1 MDTTNIPRD
10 DDQRFIYNVT
20 INMSL
25 LFKRLKQVLKFGWLH
40 SGVIQTETNTGIF
53 FRTKIFI
60 DILYCFNIYKMWSN
74 QYLKEKFYSLSKE
87 ERKLIGDK
95 YFQKG
100 VLRDERQ
107 KDFDRTKRF
116 LAKYTCR
123 KYDIPTLVSKR
134 EEAYTKYYNMGD
146 NCVIEHNVELS
157 RQHYL
162 HGPIKIGNNVLLA
175 RNVLI
180 DYSGDVVIED
190 GVKISADVKIESHG
204 HASYAN
210 AQQTGAYK
218 TPLHIEK
225 NVRIGTG
232 TIIMEGCKR
241 IGKEARI
248 GAGSV
253 IRSNIPPYA
262 IVIGNPAKIIGFSLS
277 PEELETYEE
286 GMYTPEERTNID
298 QFKKIYERYLSSRSK
313 DIIKLLKL

>member
-1 MDTTNIPRD
+1 MR
-10 DDQRFIYNVT
+10 RFI
-20 INMSL
+20 
-25 LFKRLKQVLKFGWLH
+25 QVLHFGWGHTVLIAKEQDR
-40 SGVIQTETNTGIF
+40 GLGYTICIF
-53 FRTKIFI
+53 FDIICCYLKYHLYSNEYMKERFYLLKGTDKKKIGEKYRLERNRLDKWWSDFYKNRSF
-60 DILYCFNIYKMWSN
+60 LNKYTVKRYEESPYKMEVRN
-74 QYLKEKFYSLSKE
+74 Q
-87 ERKLIGDK
+87 
-95 YFQKG
+95 
-100 VLRDERQ
+100 
-107 KDFDRTKRF
+107 
-116 LAKYTCR
+116 
-123 KYDIPTLVSKR
+123 
-134 EEAYTKYYNMGD
+134 AYRRRYNMGK
-146 NCVIEHNVELS
+146 NCHVEYNVEIT
-157 RQHYL
+157 RQHAL
-162 HGPIKIGNNVLLA
+162 DGTIRMGDDVLLC
-175 RNVLI
+175 RNVFI
-180 DYSGDVVIED
+180 DYSGDVIIED

-262 IVIGNPAKIIGFSLS
+262 IVIGNPAKIIGFALS

-286 GMYTPEERTNID
+286 GMYTTEERTNID

>member
-1 MDTTNIPRD
+1 
-10 DDQRFIYNVT
+10 
-20 INMSL
+20 MSL
-25 LFKRLKQVLKFGWLH
+25 LLKRQKQLLQYGWLH
-40 SGVIQTETNTGIF
+40 SGIIMTECAKGFVYRVQVF
-53 FRTKIFI
+53 F
-60 DILYCFNIYKMWSN
+60 DIISCYYKYKMWSN
-74 QYLKEKFYSLSKE
+74 QYLSEKFYLFNKE
-87 ERKLIGDK
+87 DRVAIGNRYKER
-95 YFQKG
+95 G
-100 VLRDERQ
+100 VIRDNWQ
-107 KDFDRTKRF
+107 KDFVENRKF
-116 LAKYTCR
+116 LLKYTSR
-123 KYDIPTLVSKR
+123 KYEDAILREKRTLAYKKR
-134 EEAYTKYYNMGD
+134 YNMGD
-146 NCVIEHNVELS
+146 GCFVEYNVELS

-162 HGPIKIGNNVLLA
+162 EGTIKIGKNVILA
-175 RNVLI
+175 KNVFI
-180 DYSGDVVIED
+180 DYSGDVIIED

-262 IVIGNPAKIIGFSLS
+262 IVIGNPAKIIGFALS

-286 GMYTPEERTNID
+286 GMYTIEERTNID

>member
-1 MDTTNIPRD
+1 
-10 DDQRFIYNVT
+10 
-20 INMSL
+20 MSL
-25 LFKRLKQVLKFGWLH
+25 LLKRQKQLLQYGWLH
-40 SGVIQTETNTGIF
+40 SGIIMTECAKGFVYRVQVF
-53 FRTKIFI
+53 F
-60 DILYCFNIYKMWSN
+60 DIISCYYKYKMWSN
-74 QYLKEKFYSLSKE
+74 QYLSEKFYLFNKE
-87 ERKLIGDK
+87 DRVAIGNKYKER
-95 YFQKG
+95 G
-100 VLRDERQ
+100 VIRDNWQ
-107 KDFDRTKRF
+107 KDFVENRKF
-116 LAKYTCR
+116 LLKYTSR
-123 KYDIPTLVSKR
+123 KYEDAILREKRTLAYKKR
-134 EEAYTKYYNMGD
+134 YNMGD
-146 NCVIEHNVELS
+146 GCFVEYNVELS

-162 HGPIKIGNNVLLA
+162 EGTIKIGKNVILA
-175 RNVLI
+175 KNVFI
-180 DYSGDVVIED
+180 DYSGDVIIED

-262 IVIGNPAKIIGFSLS
+262 IVIGNPAKIIGFALS

-286 GMYTPEERTNID
+286 GMYTTEERTNIN

>member
-1 MDTTNIPRD
+1 
-10 DDQRFIYNVT
+10 
-20 INMSL
+20 MSL
-25 LFKRLKQVLKFGWLH
+25 LLKRQKQLLQYGWLH
-40 SGVIQTETNTGIF
+40 SGIIMTECARGFVYRVQVF
-53 FRTKIFI
+53 F
-60 DILYCFNIYKMWSN
+60 DIISCYYKYKMWSN
-74 QYLKEKFYSLSKE
+74 QYLSEKFYLLNKE
-87 ERKLIGDK
+87 DRVAIGNRYKERGII
-95 YFQKG
+95 
-100 VLRDERQ
+100 RDNWQ
-107 KDFDRTKRF
+107 KDFVENRKF
-116 LAKYTCR
+116 LLKYTSR
-123 KYDIPTLVSKR
+123 KYEDAILREKRTLAYKKR
-134 EEAYTKYYNMGD
+134 YNMGD
-146 NCVIEHNVELS
+146 GCFVEYNVELS

-162 HGPIKIGNNVLLA
+162 EGTIKIGKNVILA
-175 RNVLI
+175 KNVFI
-180 DYSGDVVIED
+180 DYSGDVIIED

-262 IVIGNPAKIIGFSLS
+262 IVIGNPAKIIGFALS

-286 GMYTPEERTNID
+286 GMYTTEERTNID

>member
-1 MDTTNIPRD
+1 
-10 DDQRFIYNVT
+10 
-20 INMSL
+20 MSL
-25 LFKRLKQVLKFGWLH
+25 LFKRQKQLLQYGWLH
-40 SGVIQTETNTGIF
+40 SGIIMTECAKGFVYRVQVF
-53 FRTKIFI
+53 F
-60 DILYCFNIYKMWSN
+60 DIISCYYKYKMWSN
-74 QYLKEKFYSLSKE
+74 QYLSEKFYLLNKE
-87 ERKLIGDK
+87 DRVAIGNRYKER
-95 YFQKG
+95 G
-100 VLRDERQ
+100 VIRDNWQ
-107 KDFDRTKRF
+107 KDFVENRKF
-116 LAKYTCR
+116 LLKYTSR
-123 KYDIPTLVSKR
+123 KYEDAILREKRTLAYKKR
-134 EEAYTKYYNMGD
+134 YNMGD
-146 NCVIEHNVELS
+146 GCFVEYNVELS

-162 HGPIKIGNNVLLA
+162 EGTIKIGKNVILA
-175 RNVLI
+175 KNVFI
-180 DYSGDVVIED
+180 DYSGDVIIED

-262 IVIGNPAKIIGFSLS
+262 IVIGNPAKIIGFALS

-286 GMYTPEERTNID
+286 GMYTTEERTNID

>member
-1 MDTTNIPRD
+1 
-10 DDQRFIYNVT
+10 
-20 INMSL
+20 MSL
-25 LFKRLKQVLKFGWLH
+25 LLKRQKQLLQYGWLH
-40 SGVIQTETNTGIF
+40 SGIIMTECAKGFVYRVQVF
-53 FRTKIFI
+53 F
-60 DILYCFNIYKMWSN
+60 DIISCYYKYKMWSN
-74 QYLKEKFYSLSKE
+74 QYLSEKFYLLNKE
-87 ERKLIGDK
+87 DRVAIGNRYKERGII
-95 YFQKG
+95 
-100 VLRDERQ
+100 RDNWQ
-107 KDFDRTKRF
+107 KDFVENRKF
-116 LAKYTCR
+116 LLKYTSR
-123 KYDIPTLVSKR
+123 KYEDAILREKRTLAYKKR
-134 EEAYTKYYNMGD
+134 YNMGD
-146 NCVIEHNVELS
+146 GCFVEYNVELS

-162 HGPIKIGNNVLLA
+162 EGTIKIGKNVILA
-175 RNVLI
+175 KNVFI
-180 DYSGDVVIED
+180 DYSGDVIIED

-262 IVIGNPAKIIGFSLS
+262 IVIGNPAKIIGFALS

-286 GMYTPEERTNID
+286 GMYTTEERTNID

>member
-1 MDTTNIPRD
+1 
-10 DDQRFIYNVT
+10 
-20 INMSL
+20 MSL
-25 LFKRLKQVLKFGWLH
+25 LFKRQKQLLQYGWLH
-40 SGVIQTETNTGIF
+40 SGIIMTECAKGFVYRVQVF
-53 FRTKIFI
+53 F
-60 DILYCFNIYKMWSN
+60 DIISCYYKYKMWSN
-74 QYLKEKFYSLSKE
+74 QYLSEKFYLFNKE
-87 ERKLIGDK
+87 DRVAIGNRYKER
-95 YFQKG
+95 G
-100 VLRDERQ
+100 VIRDNWQ
-107 KDFDRTKRF
+107 KDFVENRKF
-116 LAKYTCR
+116 LLKYTSR
-123 KYDIPTLVSKR
+123 KYEDAILREKRTLAYKKR
-134 EEAYTKYYNMGD
+134 YNMGD
-146 NCVIEHNVELS
+146 GCFVEYNVELS

-162 HGPIKIGNNVLLA
+162 EGTIKIGKNVILA
-175 RNVLI
+175 KNVFI
-180 DYSGDVVIED
+180 DYSGDVIIED

-262 IVIGNPAKIIGFSLS
+262 IVIGNPAKIIGFALS

-286 GMYTPEERTNID
+286 GMYTTEERTNID

>member
-1 MDTTNIPRD
+1 
-10 DDQRFIYNVT
+10 
-20 INMSL
+20 MSL
-25 LFKRLKQVLKFGWLH
+25 LFKRQKQLLQYGWLH
-40 SGVIQTETNTGIF
+40 SGIIMTECAKGFVYRVQVF
-53 FRTKIFI
+53 F
-60 DILYCFNIYKMWSN
+60 DIISCYYKYKMWSN
-74 QYLKEKFYSLSKE
+74 QYLSEKFYLLNKE
-87 ERKLIGDK
+87 DRVAIGNRYKER
-95 YFQKG
+95 G
-100 VLRDERQ
+100 VIRDNWQ
-107 KDFDRTKRF
+107 KDFVENRKF
-116 LAKYTCR
+116 LLKYTSR
-123 KYDIPTLVSKR
+123 KYEDAILREKRTLAYKKR
-134 EEAYTKYYNMGD
+134 YNMGD
-146 NCVIEHNVELS
+146 GCFVEYNVELS

-162 HGPIKIGNNVLLA
+162 EGTIKIGKNVLLA
-175 RNVLI
+175 KNVFI
-180 DYSGDVVIED
+180 DYSGDVIIED

-262 IVIGNPAKIIGFSLS
+262 IVIGNPAKIIGFALS

-286 GMYTPEERTNID
+286 GMYTTEERTNID

>member
-1 MDTTNIPRD
+1 
-10 DDQRFIYNVT
+10 
-20 INMSL
+20 MSL
-25 LFKRLKQVLKFGWLH
+25 LFKRQKQLLQYGWLH
-40 SGVIQTETNTGIF
+40 SGIIMTECAKGFVYRVQVF
-53 FRTKIFI
+53 F
-60 DILYCFNIYKMWSN
+60 DIISCYYRYKMWSS
-74 QYLKEKFYSLSKE
+74 QYLSEKFYLLNDEDRVVIGNRYKE
-87 ERKLIGDK
+87 
-95 YFQKG
+95 KG
-100 VLRDERQ
+100 TIRDNWQ
-107 KDFDRTKRF
+107 KDFVENRKF
-116 LAKYTCR
+116 LLKYTSR
-123 KYDIPTLVSKR
+123 KYEDAILREKRTLAYKKR
-134 EEAYTKYYNMGD
+134 YNMGD
-146 NCVIEHNVELS
+146 GCFVEYNVELS

-162 HGPIKIGNNVLLA
+162 EGTIKIGKNVLLA
-175 RNVLI
+175 KNVFI
-180 DYSGDVVIED
+180 DYSGDVIIED

-286 GMYTPEERTNID
+286 GMYTTEERTNID

>member
-1 MDTTNIPRD
+1 
-10 DDQRFIYNVT
+10 
-20 INMSL
+20 MSL
-25 LFKRLKQVLKFGWLH
+25 LLKRQKQLLQYGWLH
-40 SGVIQTETNTGIF
+40 SGIIMTEYAKGFVYRVQVF
-53 FRTKIFI
+53 F
-60 DILYCFNIYKMWSN
+60 DIISCYYKYKMWSN
-74 QYLKEKFYSLSKE
+74 QYLSEKFYLLNKE
-87 ERKLIGDK
+87 DRVAIGNRYKER
-95 YFQKG
+95 G
-100 VLRDERQ
+100 VIRDNWQ
-107 KDFDRTKRF
+107 KDFVENRKF
-116 LAKYTCR
+116 LLKYTSR
-123 KYDIPTLVSKR
+123 KYEDAILREKRTLAYKKR
-134 EEAYTKYYNMGD
+134 YNMGD
-146 NCVIEHNVELS
+146 GCFVEYNVELS

-162 HGPIKIGNNVLLA
+162 EGTIKIGKNVILA
-175 RNVLI
+175 KNVFI
-180 DYSGDVVIED
+180 DYSGDVIIED

-262 IVIGNPAKIIGFSLS
+262 IVIGNPAKIIGFALS

-286 GMYTPEERTNID
+286 GMYTTEERTNID

>member
-1 MDTTNIPRD
+1 MR
-10 DDQRFIYNVT
+10 RFI
-20 INMSL
+20 
-25 LFKRLKQVLKFGWLH
+25 QVLHFGWGHTVLIAKEQDR
-40 SGVIQTETNTGIF
+40 GLGYRVCIF
-53 FRTKIFI
+53 FDIICCYLKYHLYSNEYMKERFYLLNGADKKKIGEKYRLERNRLDKWWSDFYNNRSF
-60 DILYCFNIYKMWSN
+60 LNKYAVKRYEESPYKMELRN
-74 QYLKEKFYSLSKE
+74 Q
-87 ERKLIGDK
+87 
-95 YFQKG
+95 
-100 VLRDERQ
+100 
-107 KDFDRTKRF
+107 
-116 LAKYTCR
+116 
-123 KYDIPTLVSKR
+123 
-134 EEAYTKYYNMGD
+134 AYRRRYNMGK
-146 NCVIEHNVELS
+146 NCHVEYNVEIT
-157 RQHYL
+157 RQHAL
-162 HGPIKIGNNVLLA
+162 DGTIRMGDDVLLC
-175 RNVLI
+175 RNVFI
-180 DYSGDVVIED
+180 DYSGDVIIED

-286 GMYTPEERTNID
+286 GMYTTEERTNID

>member
-1 MDTTNIPRD
+1 
-10 DDQRFIYNVT
+10 
-20 INMSL
+20 MSL
-25 LFKRLKQVLKFGWLH
+25 LLKRQKQLLQYGWLH
-40 SGVIQTETNTGIF
+40 SGIIMTECAKGFVYRVQVF
-53 FRTKIFI
+53 F
-60 DILYCFNIYKMWSN
+60 DIISCYYKYKMWSN
-74 QYLKEKFYSLSKE
+74 QYLSEKFYLFNKE
-87 ERKLIGDK
+87 DRVAIGNRYKER
-95 YFQKG
+95 G
-100 VLRDERQ
+100 VIRDNWQ
-107 KDFDRTKRF
+107 KDFVENRKF
-116 LAKYTCR
+116 LLKYTSR
-123 KYDIPTLVSKR
+123 KYEDAILREKRTLAYKKR
-134 EEAYTKYYNMGD
+134 YNMGD
-146 NCVIEHNVELS
+146 GCFVEYNVELS

-162 HGPIKIGNNVLLA
+162 EGTIKIGKNVILA
-175 RNVLI
+175 KNVFI
-180 DYSGDVVIED
+180 DYSGDVIIED

-262 IVIGNPAKIIGFSLS
+262 IVIGNPAKIIGFALS

-286 GMYTPEERTNID
+286 GMYTTEERTNID

>member
-1 MDTTNIPRD
+1 
-10 DDQRFIYNVT
+10 
-20 INMSL
+20 MSL
-25 LFKRLKQVLKFGWLH
+25 LFKRQKQLLQYGWLH
-40 SGVIQTETNTGIF
+40 SGIIMTECAKGFVYRVQVF
-53 FRTKIFI
+53 F
-60 DILYCFNIYKMWSN
+60 DIISCYYEYKMWSN
-74 QYLKEKFYSLSKE
+74 QYLSEKFYLLNKE
-87 ERKLIGDK
+87 DRVAIGNRYKERGII
-95 YFQKG
+95 
-100 VLRDERQ
+100 RDNWQ
-107 KDFDRTKRF
+107 KDFVENRKF
-116 LAKYTCR
+116 LLKYTSR
-123 KYDIPTLVSKR
+123 KYEDAILREKRTLAYKKR
-134 EEAYTKYYNMGD
+134 YNMGD
-146 NCVIEHNVELS
+146 GCFVEYNVELS

-162 HGPIKIGNNVLLA
+162 DGTIKIGKNVLLA
-175 RNVLI
+175 KNVFI
-180 DYSGDVVIED
+180 DYSGDVIIED

-262 IVIGNPAKIIGFSLS
+262 IVIGNPAKIIGFALS

-286 GMYTPEERTNID
+286 GMYTTEERTNID

>member
-1 MDTTNIPRD
+1 
-10 DDQRFIYNVT
+10 
-20 INMSL
+20 MSL
-25 LFKRLKQVLKFGWLH
+25 LFKRQKQLLQYGWLH
-40 SGVIQTETNTGIF
+40 SGIIMTECAKGFVYRVQVF
-53 FRTKIFI
+53 F
-60 DILYCFNIYKMWSN
+60 DIISCYYEYKMWSN
-74 QYLKEKFYSLSKE
+74 QYLSEKFYLLNKE
-87 ERKLIGDK
+87 DRVAIGNRYKERGII
-95 YFQKG
+95 
-100 VLRDERQ
+100 RDNWQ
-107 KDFDRTKRF
+107 KDFVENRKF
-116 LAKYTCR
+116 LLKYTSR
-123 KYDIPTLVSKR
+123 KYEDAILREKRTL
-134 EEAYTKYYNMGD
+134 AYEKHYNMGD
-146 NCVIEHNVELS
+146 GCFVEYNVELS

-162 HGPIKIGNNVLLA
+162 DGTIKIGKNVLLA
-175 RNVLI
+175 KNVFI
-180 DYSGDVVIED
+180 DYSGDVIIED

-262 IVIGNPAKIIGFSLS
+262 IVIGNPAKIIGFALS

-286 GMYTPEERTNID
+286 GMYTTEERTNID

>member
-1 MDTTNIPRD
+1 
-10 DDQRFIYNVT
+10 
-20 INMSL
+20 
-25 LFKRLKQVLKFGWLH
+25 
-40 SGVIQTETNTGIF
+40 
-53 FRTKIFI
+53 
-60 DILYCFNIYKMWSN
+60 MWSN

-100 VLRDERQ
+100 VLRDEWQ

-162 HGPIKIGNNVLLA
+162 HGSIKIGNNVLLA
-175 RNVLI
+175 RNVFI

>member
-1 MDTTNIPRD
+1 
-10 DDQRFIYNVT
+10 
-20 INMSL
+20 MSL
-25 LFKRLKQVLKFGWLH
+25 LFKRQKQLLQYGWLH
-40 SGVIQTETNTGIF
+40 SGIIMTECAKGFVYRVQVF
-53 FRTKIFI
+53 F
-60 DILYCFNIYKMWSN
+60 DIISCYYKYQMWSN
-74 QYLKEKFYSLSKE
+74 QYLSEKFYSLNKE
-87 ERKLIGDK
+87 DRVAIGNRYKERGII
-95 YFQKG
+95 
-100 VLRDERQ
+100 RDNWQ
-107 KDFDRTKRF
+107 KDFVENRKF
-116 LAKYTCR
+116 LLKYTSR
-123 KYDIPTLVSKR
+123 KYEDAILREKRTLAYKKR
-134 EEAYTKYYNMGD
+134 YNMGD
-146 NCVIEHNVELS
+146 GCFVEYNVELS

-162 HGPIKIGNNVLLA
+162 EGTIKIGKNVILA
-175 RNVLI
+175 KNVFI
-180 DYSGDVVIED
+180 DYSGDVIIED

-262 IVIGNPAKIIGFSLS
+262 IVIGNPAKIIGFALS

-286 GMYTPEERTNID
+286 GMYTTEERTNID

>member
-1 MDTTNIPRD
+1 
-10 DDQRFIYNVT
+10 
-20 INMSL
+20 MSL
-25 LFKRLKQVLKFGWLH
+25 LLKRQKQLLQYGWLH
-40 SGVIQTETNTGIF
+40 SGIIMTECAKGFVYRVQVF
-53 FRTKIFI
+53 F
-60 DILYCFNIYKMWSN
+60 DIISCYYKYKMWSN
-74 QYLKEKFYSLSKE
+74 QYLSEKFYLLNKE
-87 ERKLIGDK
+87 DRVAIGNRYKER
-95 YFQKG
+95 G
-100 VLRDERQ
+100 VIRDNWQ
-107 KDFDRTKRF
+107 KDFVENRKF
-116 LAKYTCR
+116 LLKYTSR
-123 KYDIPTLVSKR
+123 KYEDAILREKRTLAYKKR
-134 EEAYTKYYNMGD
+134 YNMGD
-146 NCVIEHNVELS
+146 GCFVEYNVELS

-162 HGPIKIGNNVLLA
+162 EGTIKIGKNVILA
-175 RNVLI
+175 KNVFI
-180 DYSGDVVIED
+180 DYSGDVIIED

-262 IVIGNPAKIIGFSLS
+262 IVIGNPAKIIGFALS

-286 GMYTPEERTNID
+286 GMYTTEERTNID